1 MRNARRS
8 ERLNASAATLPE
20 LLDHLVYAVP
30 DLGAAVDAL
39 SARLGVRPDAGGR
52 HPGWGTH
59 NALLSLGGDSYL
71 ELIAPDPEQPAPEH
85 PRSFDLDGVTEPLL
99 RTWAIKAP
107 NIDARIERAR
117 VAGFD
122 PGDAEPGSRATPDG
136 AMLEWRLARS
146 GRGQGDWLVP
156 FLIDWGDA
164 AHHPS
169 RTAPAGCSLVELRA
183 VHPDPEAIQPMLDAV
198 GAELAVERGDRP
210 ALIATLDTP
219 RGRVELR

>member
-1 MRNARRS
+1 M
-8 ERLNASAATLPE
+8 AATLPE

-30 DLGAAVDAL
+30 DLDAAVDAL
-39 SARLGVRPDAGGR
+39 TARLGVRAAAGGR

-59 NALLSLGGDSYL
+59 NALLSLGDDSYL
-71 ELIAPDPEQPAPEH
+71 ELIAPDPAQPSPDN
-85 PRSFDLDGVTEPLL
+85 PRSFDLDAVTAPLL

-107 NIDARIERAR
+107 DIDAHIERAR
-117 VAGFD
+117 VAGFE

-136 AMLEWRLARS
+136 AMLEWRLTRA
-146 GRGQGDWLVP
+146 GRGRGDWLVP

-164 AHHPS
+164 ELHPA
-169 RTAPAGCSLVELRA
+169 RTSPPGCAFVKLRA
-183 VHPDPEAIQPMLDAV
+183 EHPQPSAVQPMLDAV
-198 GAELAVERGDRP
+198 GAGLIVERGDRP